1 MIKNDRVDNVYRE
14 KNTLIAVREHSH
26 IVSIRGSF
34 QDNEN
39 LYYLLDY
46 CENGSLAAFLS
57 A

>member
-14 KNTLIAVREHSH
+14 KNTLIAVSEHPH

-34 QDNEN
+34 QDSEN

-46 CENGSLAAFLS
+46 CENGSLTALLRT
-57 A
+57 